1 MSKRSAFDK
10 ALEEYDRVR
19 DRLSMSPIKNLT
31 EAVEELRKARNKLIA
46 YHYHNVERSRGT
58 KVKRA

>member
-1 MSKRSAFDK
+1 MSKRSQFDK
-10 ALEEYDRVR
+10 KLEEYEQ
-19 DRLSMSPIKNLT
+19 KLT
-31 EAVEELRKARNKLIA
+31 QKDSNPDELVKARNKLIA